1 MIALPKITWPF
12 AFSSR
17 ADVVIEL
24 NCQTLRLKAPHENYI
39 QWTINLLDDDVDC
52 VRFMEITEPLEIV

>member
-1 MIALPKITWPF
+1 MPKITQHYV
-12 AFSSR
+12 FSSR

-24 NCQTLRLKAPHENYI
+24 NCKTLRLKALHESYM

-52 VRFMEITEPLEIV
+52 VRFMEIIEPLEIV